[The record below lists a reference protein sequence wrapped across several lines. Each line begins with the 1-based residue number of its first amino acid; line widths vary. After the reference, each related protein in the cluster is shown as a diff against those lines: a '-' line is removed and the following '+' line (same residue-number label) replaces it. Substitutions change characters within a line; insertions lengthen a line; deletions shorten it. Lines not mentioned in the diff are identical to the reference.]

1 MAQEQATRYPL
12 LLVPGLLGFVRLL
25 VYPYWFG
32 IVKALE
38 RGGATVIPVMVSGVN
53 STEIR
58 GEQLLKVIEQTVRET
73 GVAKVNLIGHSQGA
87 LTVRYVA
94 ARRPDLVASVTS
106 VAGPNYGSEL
116 ADYLERHFPP
126 GTLGGRV
133 VNAVI
138 GLLAWT
144 IVAFETGYRGP
155 KLPMDITASHQS
167 LTTTG
172 VALFNR
178 QYPQGLPEVWGE
190 NGEELVDGVRYYS
203 WSGILKP
210 GVTNRGRN
218 LIDGTNVTCRIFAR
232 TFRKERGQ
240 SDGMV
245 GRFSS
250 HLGTVIGDDF
260 PLDHFDIVNQT
271 FGLVGKGADPVRL
284 FMEHAARLKAAGL

>member
-94 ARRPDLVASVTS
+94 AKRPDLVASVTS
-106 VAGPNYGSEL
+106 VAGPNHGSEL

-178 QYPQGLPEVWGE
+178 QYPQGLPEVWGG
-190 NGEELVDGVRYYS
+190 NGEELIDGVRYYS

>member
-155 KLPMDITASHQS
+155 KPPMDITASHQS

-178 QYPQGLPEVWGE
+178 QYPQGLPAVWGE

>member
-138 GLLAWT
+138 GVLAWT

-250 HLGTVIGDDF
+250 HLGMVIGDDF

>member
-271 FGLVGKGADPVRL
+271 FGLVGKGVDPVRL

>member
-12 LLVPGLLGFVRLL
+12 LLVPGLLGFVRLV

-58 GEQLLKVIEQTVRET
+58 GEQLLKIIEQTVRET

-210 GVTNRGRN
+210 GITNRGRN
-218 LIDGTNVTCRIFAR
+218 LIDGANVTCRIFAR

>member
-12 LLVPGLLGFVRLL
+12 LLVPGLLGFVRLV

-260 PLDHFDIVNQT
+260 ALDHFDIVNQT

>member
-1 MAQEQATRYPL
+1 MAREQATRYPL

-155 KLPMDITASHQS
+155 KLPTDITASHQS

-260 PLDHFDIVNQT
+260 ALAHFDIVNQT

>member
-12 LLVPGLLGFVRLL
+12 LLVPGLLGFVRLV

-178 QYPQGLPEVWGE
+178 QYPQGLPEVWGG
-190 NGEELVDGVRYYS
+190 NGEELIDGVRYYS

-250 HLGTVIGDDF
+250 HLGMVIGDDF

>member
-58 GEQLLKVIEQTVRET
+58 GEQLLKVIEQTVREI

-178 QYPQGLPEVWGE
+178 QYSQGLPAVWGE